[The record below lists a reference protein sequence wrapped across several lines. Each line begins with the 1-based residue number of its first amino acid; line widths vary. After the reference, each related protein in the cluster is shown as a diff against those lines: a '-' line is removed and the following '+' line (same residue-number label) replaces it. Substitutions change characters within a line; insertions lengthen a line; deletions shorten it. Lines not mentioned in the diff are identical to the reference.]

1 MTLSSSPRVTPF
13 DDPEARRSAGLFGMW
28 VFLAVLGVFFAA
40 AMIAFIAI
48 RIDLGDSALWAGPD
62 VPPLPRSLLA
72 STGVLAL
79 ASLAFEA
86 SRRAVDRGADPQ
98 PGLRAGLAL
107 GIVFVLLQGWAWVD
121 LWQRNLT
128 PTTDLY
134 GWSFYV
140 LTGMHA
146 LHVIGGLVAIVW
158 VLGRWHRPAA
168 FAQRRGSVAFVAMY
182 WHFLGIAWV
191 AFYLLLWWAGA

>member
-1 MTLSSSPRVTPF
+1 MTAVPRLHNTPF
-13 DDPEARRSAGLFGMW
+13 DDPEARLSAGRFGMW
-28 VFLAVLGVFFAA
+28 VFLAVLAVFFAA

-48 RIDLGDSALWAGPD
+48 RIDLGDSSLWAGPD
-62 VPPLPRSLLA
+62 APPLPRSLLA
-72 STGVLAL
+72 STAVLAL

-86 SRRAVDRGADPQ
+86 SRRTIDRDGDPRSA
-98 PGLRAGLAL
+98 LRAGFAL

-146 LHVIGGLVAIVW
+146 LHVIGGLIAVAW
-158 VLGRWHRPAA
+158 VLGRWHRPAM
-168 FAQRRGSVAFVAMY
+168 FPQRRGSVAFVTMY

-191 AFYLLLWWAGA
+191 GFYVLLWWAGG

>member
-62 VPPLPRSLLA
+62 VPLLA

>member
-1 MTLSSSPRVTPF
+1 MTVSSSPRVTPF
-13 DDPEARRSAGLFGMW
+13 DDPEARLSAGLFGMW
-28 VFLAVLGVFFAA
+28 VFLAVLAVFFAA
-40 AMIAFIAI
+40 AMIAFVAI
-48 RIDLGDSALWAGPD
+48 RIDLGDSSLWAGPD

-72 STGVLAL
+72 STAVLAL
-79 ASLAFEA
+79 ASFAFEA
-86 SRRAVDRGADPQ
+86 SRRAIDRDGDPR
-98 PGLRAGLAL
+98 PALRAGLAL

-146 LHVIGGLVAIVW
+146 LHVIGGLVAIAW
-158 VLGRWHRPAA
+158 VLGRWHRTAPLP
-168 FAQRRGSVAFVAMY
+168 QRRGSVAFVAMY

-191 AFYLLLWWAGA
+191 AFYGLLWWAGG

>member
-1 MTLSSSPRVTPF
+1 
-13 DDPEARRSAGLFGMW
+13 MW

-191 AFYLLLWWAGA
+191 AFYGLLWWAGA

>member
-1 MTLSSSPRVTPF
+1 MTVSSSPRVTPF
-13 DDPEARRSAGLFGMW
+13 DDPEARLSAGLFGMW
-28 VFLAVLGVFFAA
+28 VFLAVLAVFFAA
-40 AMIAFIAI
+40 AMIAFVAI
-48 RIDLGDSALWAGPD
+48 RIDLGDSSLWAGPD

-79 ASLAFEA
+79 ASVAFEFA
-86 SRRAVDRGADPQ
+86 RRAVDRGADPQ

-146 LHVIGGLVAIVW
+146 LHVIGGLVAIAW
-158 VLGRWHRPAA
+158 VLGRWHRPAPLP
-168 FAQRRGSVAFVAMY
+168 QRRGSVAFVAMY

-191 AFYLLLWWAGA
+191 AFYGLLWWAGG